1 MSMVSLIVFDYI
13 PCFQTHPSGL
23 CNSGDYSEEGGVPLD
38 HGEVY
43 VVKLELP
50 QLDPCKSIYDK
61 VKLLPVCHFS
71 VIFISFSYGLVLPRN
86 MNYLDL
92 NLISVLL
99 N

>member
-13 PCFQTHPSGL
+13 TCFQTHPSGL

-71 VIFISFSYGLVLPRN
+71 VFY
-86 MNYLDL
+86 
-92 NLISVLL
+92 
-99 N
+99 